1 MTRKESG
8 EMRVAAV
15 VHDGQLGIGQNLRAY
30 RKRCGYTQKEVAK
43 ALGVTTQA
51 VSRWERGNCYPDLL
65 LLPRIAAFF
74 EISIDQLFDA
84 SQ

>member
-1 MTRKESG
+1 MPQKESG
-8 EMRVAAV
+8 EMRIAAV
-15 VHDGQLGIGQNLRAY
+15 VHEGQPDIGKNLRTY

-43 ALGVTTQA
+43 ALGVTVQA
-51 VSRWERGNCYPDLL
+51 VSRWERGNCYPDLP

-74 EISIDQLFDA
+74 EISSDQLFDA